1 MIIRPHTLEDRS
13 WCDYFIFVLSLV
25 AVSYYLFAFYFM
37 IPWHCQTYTSK
48 DIFPIYEPLDETMCI
63 EISLPSRMKISIHKP
78 FGSKHIDSLRLLPFY
93 SPSSLCLYGWCMEW
107 LQYDSIINLCN
118 TNDKNMSME
127 AQFIILFFLLLPF
140 FLCF

>member
-1 MIIRPHTLEDRS
+1 MWLLYLRFIIGGRELLSFCFLLHDTLALPNLYIKR
-13 WCDYFIFVLSLV
+13 
-25 AVSYYLFAFYFM
+25 YL
-37 IPWHCQTYTSK
+37 
-48 DIFPIYEPLDETMCI
+48 PIYEPLDETMCI
-63 EISLPSRMKISIHKP
+63 EISLPSRMEISIHKP